1 MQIEGLLRDIT
12 AVESVS
18 GPDVCDERRKIPR
31 KQQKTAV
38 PRGFCPCASSLF
50 QILLRCFDHVIFRF
64 PFQVSSVYKN
74 ERVLGAGTAV

>member
-31 KQQKTAV
+31 KQQKNRGS
-38 PRGFCPCASSLF
+38 PRLLPMRILFISNTSSL
-50 QILLRCFDHVIFRF
+50 LRSRHLPISL
-64 PFQVSSVYKN
+64 SSIVRLQK
-74 ERVLGAGTAV
+74 